1 VIAEAG
7 RGVRES
13 FRRYDFFAGTF
24 APFLRASESPIAIA
38 CFRLLTRPPFPALPE
53 RNVPCFFRRI
63 ALLTDFP
70 AAFPYLGIVASL
82 AEQPIIQQRY
92 RDDAGATMGDCL

>member
-1 VIAEAG
+1 M
-7 RGVRES
+7 
-13 FRRYDFFAGTF
+13 
-24 APFLRASESPIAIA
+24 AIA
-38 CFRLLTRPPFPALPE
+38 CFRLFTRPPLPAVPE

-82 AEQPIIQQRY
+82 AEQTIAQQRY
-92 RDDAGATMGDCL
+92 RDETAETMRYYLYVALEINVGAATKLNRTSTFAAAP

>member
-1 VIAEAG
+1 MA
-7 RGVRES
+7 
-13 FRRYDFFAGTF
+13 T
-24 APFLRASESPIAIA
+24 A
-38 CFRLLTRPPFPALPE
+38 CFRLFTRPPLPALPE

-82 AEQPIIQQRY
+82 VEQTIAQQRY
-92 RDDAGATMGDCL
+92 RDETAQTMRDYLYIAVEILVGAATKLNRPTIAAAP